1 MLSLRGYIT
10 ADHTLT
16 SWGRVLFT
24 MLSAL
29 PPIALERRSTLIE
42 LEEAVVVAAELLRL
56 GLLNA
61 KDMFPMYGGA
71 PYNKDEIVNR
81 NTLLIA
87 RVACLGKLEHQ
98 EIGYS
103 GPLSRHLLGYHSM
116 TTAVRESLRDMAE
129 VCLVNLLFNGDVIR
143 DRIDYGDLGFEYVY
157 SFPPTHFY
165 SILTSPPASPSSSP
179 TPAPLASP

>member
-1 MLSLRGYIT
+1 MLSLRGFVA

-16 SWGRVLFT
+16 PWGRVLFT

-29 PPIALERRSTLIE
+29 PALPPERRSTLIE
-42 LEEAVVVAAELLRL
+42 LEEAVVVATELLRL

-71 PYNKDEIVNR
+71 PYNKDEVVNR

-87 RVACLGKLEHQ
+87 RVACLGSLAHQ

-129 VCLVNLLFNGDVIR
+129 VCLVSLLFNGDVVR
-143 DRIDYGDLGFEYVY
+143 DRNDYGDLGYEYV
-157 SFPPTHFY
+157 S
-165 SILTSPPASPSSSP
+165 SPHSPSLP
-179 TPAPLASP
+179 F